1 MANCGRI
8 PLLAVGALLA
18 LGLCGAAPAYRGG
31 LPPLRIVVGYTPAG
45 LVSASSLERRLGLT
59 SAGAIPQLDV
69 HVLSADAG
77 GAEAAL
83 AALRADPRVRY
94 AALDGVVRALRAPND
109 ALWLTQWSPA
119 KTDAPRA
126 WDLTV
131 GSAAVVVA
139 ILDTGVDP
147 AQPDLRG
154 KLVPGYDY
162 VNGDSDPSD
171 DNGHGTAVAGIVG
184 ADSNNHIGVAGY
196 CWECRL
202 MPVKVL
208 DSNGIGSTSTLA
220 QGMVWATDHG
230 ARVINISL
238 GSSTD
243 DLAVASAAQYARVH
257 GTLVVAAAGNNS
269 SSILQYPAALPGV
282 LSVSASDQRDRLYD
296 FSNSGSALAAPGDNS
311 TTSWGGGY
319 ESFLGTS
326 SAAPVVSG
334 IAALG
339 FSAAPD
345 ASPDEVEQALKA
357 GAVAVPGVTFGRVD
371 AYRTVHGLAPSL
383 APPAPKPRS
392 LSAGATTVTRRFSG
406 TLGHRTRRFRIVVRR
421 AGLLR
426 ATLVLRLRAER
437 PVELRLRRDGR
448 LVVSA
453 RGRKSLHLRAR
464 VRRGTYRLVLASTG
478 EAPVRFTLT
487 VVYPRTS

>member
-1 MANCGRI
+1 MAHCRRL
-8 PLLAVGALLA
+8 PLLSVATLLA
-18 LGLCGAAPAYRGG
+18 LGLCGSAQAY

-45 LVSASSLERRLGLT
+45 FVNAGSLESRLRLT
-59 SAGAIPQLDV
+59 RAAAIPQLGV
-69 HVLSADAG
+69 HVLTTDAVG
-77 GAEAAL
+77 SEAAL

-94 AALDGVVRALRAPND
+94 AELDGVVRALRTPND
-109 ALWLTQWSPA
+109 ALWPTQWSPH
-119 KTDAPRA
+119 KTNAPLA

-131 GSAAVVVA
+131 GSPAVVVA
-139 ILDTGVDP
+139 ILDTGVDA

-154 KLVPGYDY
+154 KLVSGYDY

-171 DNGHGTAVAGIVG
+171 DNGHGTAVAGIAG
-184 ADSNNHIGVAGY
+184 AVSNNRIGVAGY

-208 DSNGIGSTSTLA
+208 DSNGIGFTSTLA

-230 ARVINISL
+230 ARVINVSL

-257 GTLVVAAAGNNS
+257 GVLVVAAAGNNS
-269 SSILQYPAALPGV
+269 SPILQYPAALPGV
-282 LSVSASDQRDRLYD
+282 VSVSASDRRDRLYD

-334 IAALG
+334 IAGLG
-339 FSAAPD
+339 FSADPD
-345 ASPDEVEQALKA
+345 ASPDEVEEALKA
-357 GAVAVPGVTFGRVD
+357 GAVAMPGVTFGRVD
-371 AYRTVHGLAPSL
+371 AYRTVHLLAPSL
-383 APPAPKPRS
+383 APPAPKSRS

-406 TLGHRTRRFRIVVRR
+406 KLGHRTRRFRIVVRR

-426 ATLVLRLRAER
+426 ATLVLRLRTGR

-448 LVVSA
+448 LVASA
-453 RGRKSLHLRAR
+453 RGHKSLHLRAR
-464 VRRGTYRLVLASTG
+464 VRRGTYRLVLSSSG
-478 EAPVRFTLT
+478 DSPVRFRLT
-487 VVYPRTS
+487 VVYPRAS